1 MKFLKSFLL
10 LLGLAAAPVAEAHTT
25 YYTVV
30 LNGASEA
37 PPNSSLGTGTAFIT
51 LDMDL
56 VNVRVQVSFTGL
68 SGNVTAAHIHGPTV
82 DPFTGTAGVMTPTPT
97 FPGFPS
103 GVTSGSY
110 DNTIDLTLASGYN
123 PTFVTTSGSVSNAL
137 NAFETALESGRA
149 YLNIHTSAF
158 GGGEIRGFL
167 VLVPEPGSSAAL
179 MLGAAMLMVRRR
191 R

>member
-1 MKFLKSFLL
+1 MKFLKSFL
-10 LLGLAAAPVAEAHTT
+10 LLGLAAAPVAQAHTT

-30 LNGASEA
+30 LNGASES
-37 PPNSSLGTGTAFIT
+37 PVNSSLGTGTALVT

-68 SGNVTAAHIHGPTV
+68 GGTVTAAHIHGPTLN
-82 DPFTGTAGVMTPTPT
+82 PFTGTAGVMTPTPS

-110 DNTIDLTLASGYN
+110 DNTIDLTQASGYN
-123 PTFVTTSGSVSNAL
+123 PTFVTANGSVSNAL

-149 YLNIHTSAF
+149 YLNIHTSTF

-167 VLVPEPGSSAAL
+167 VPVPEPGSSAAL
-179 MLGAAMLMVRRR
+179 MLGAAMLIVRRR